1 MVEQRQF
8 FTERDWPR
16 LRAISEQ
23 VDRESKQPSWNL
35 AEWRALLA
43 EADEAAH
50 GHEELTEFMAAYRP
64 PR

>member
-1 MVEQRQF
+1 MVKQTQSRGDP
-8 FTERDWPR
+8 DWPR

-23 VDRESKQPSWNL
+23 VDRESKQASWNL
-35 AEWRALLA
+35 AKWRALLA

-50 GHEELTEFMAAYRP
+50 GHKELMQFMAPYRP